1 MAKIKTKNGKIATC
15 SILNESLDSYVV
27 EYNGKVGRVKKS
39 RVIELDAIDEGL
51 LRTIKDRA
59 KGLLKKVLNKFI
71 QTIYTGEELQ
81 AFIRTPDAK
90 NDGKPADYMPMG
102 LAILARKATSVYWCN
117 LCNATKRYAAEI
129 GLMGRNV
136 PVTESVLSEAGVAAP
151 YVGVAKMDA
160 SNSQRINLDAI
171 GNYDPVLAGKAPSD
185 EDVYAFDIDQEGA
198 IDMIVWLYYM
208 KATHPNWR
216 PKYAPIILGAPGNA
230 KSALVNTALDIIRDK
245 LGFKNAEAISI
256 ILSGGAEGLLYMPSS
271 VTHKFRSRDNREFED
286 ERWAQKPMLGIP
298 AFQATGD
305 PDLDRVYEDN
315 ANGLIVDDSGK
326 VRKEAE
332 GGIFIIDEATRS
344 DERSMKEIMN
354 ILSGNPFGTNL
365 YMGNR
370 WVCILA
376 GNRKKDMENLAGS
389 QDFALDSAQRTRLAI
404 YNMVLSADEWIDWAQ
419 KPSKELDGAMP
430 NVLPE
435 IVAYVASKAGN
446 SGLYSVQ
453 ISDTNPSEYVN
464 VWQDAANGRSWE
476 GVSNELLTVMNY
488 YDPTFTKVNT
498 IRDLRN
504 MDPRIDDKWLTTR
517 VAAHVG
523 MPIAQDFVKFLRTLD
538 FDRTAAQEVYNT
550 GTCKVKTATPAFMIP
565 IVQRIANCN
574 PNFLANN
581 NAAPEDLFP
590 PKNLMN
596 VLNYIRS
603 LCKTLGG
610 SGSAA
615 STAVSSLRRYW
626 TVLDDYC
633 AALYPSFGGKSM
645 IELFTTDEGNGKYGV
660 VPGYEQFITDFYK
673 YIDQNKDYLEARQ
686 KKGLA

>member
-1 MAKIKTKNGKIATC
+1 MAKVKTKNGKIATC

-39 RVIELDAIDEGL
+39 RVIELDPIDEGL
-51 LRTIKDRA
+51 LRSIKDRA
-59 KGLLKKVLNKFI
+59 KGLLKKVLKNFI
-71 QTIYTGEELQ
+71 QVVYTGEELQ
-81 AFIRTPDAK
+81 AFVRSTNEK
-90 NDGKPADYMPMG
+90 KDGRPVDNMPMG
-102 LAILARKATSVYWCN
+102 LAILSKMAPSVNWCN
-117 LCNATKRYAAEI
+117 LCDSTKAYAAEI
-129 GLMGRNV
+129 GLMGKKM
-136 PVTESVLSEAGVAAP
+136 PVKESALTEDVTAP

-160 SNSQRINLDAI
+160 SNSSRINLDAI

-198 IDMIVWLYYM
+198 KDMLVWLYYM

-216 PKYAPIILGAPGNA
+216 PKYAPAILGAPGNA
-230 KSALVNTALDIIRDK
+230 KSALVDAALDIIRQK
-245 LGFKNAEAISI
+245 LGYKDAEAISI
-256 ILSGGAEGLLYMPSS
+256 VLSGGAEGLLYMPSS
-271 VTHKFRSRDNREFED
+271 VTLKFRSRDNREFED
-286 ERWAQKPMLGIP
+286 ERWAQKPMLGVP
-298 AFQATGD
+298 AYKKMGD
-305 PDLDRVYEDN
+305 PDLDRIYEDN
-315 ANGLIVDDSGK
+315 ANGLIVGEDGNVK
-326 VRKEAE
+326 KEAE
-332 GGIFIIDEATRS
+332 GGIFIIDEFTRS

-354 ILSGNPFGTNL
+354 ILSGNAFGTNL

-370 WVCILA
+370 WVCVLA

-389 QDFALDSAQRTRLAI
+389 GDFALDSAQRTRLAI
-404 YNMVLSADEWIDWAQ
+404 YNMVLSAEEWIDWAN
-419 KPSKELDGAMP
+419 KPSKELNGAMP

-446 SGLYSVQ
+446 DGLYSVQ
-453 ISDTNPSEYVN
+453 ISDTNPNEYVN
-464 VWQDAANGRSWE
+464 VWQNAANGRSWE

-504 MDPRIDDKWLTTR
+504 MNPKIDDKWLTTR

-538 FDRTAAQEVYNT
+538 FDRAAAQEVYNT

-581 NAAPEDLFP
+581 NATPEELFP

-596 VLNYIRS
+596 VLNYIRT
-603 LCKTLGG
+603 LCQTLGG
-610 SGSAA
+610 KGSAG

-633 AALYPSFGGKSM
+633 ASLYPSFKGKSM
-645 IELFTTDEGNGKYGV
+645 IELFTTDNGNGDYGV

-673 YIDQNKDYLEARQ
+673 YIDQNKDYVEARQ